1 MIIWSLRPRREKVW
15 KGRTTNMAVRLAS
28 LALLTRLVTC
38 GTSSARLAALEARF
52 AEQQER
58 LVVAEARVKDLE
70 RVTPKEFEV
79 IHYNV
84 LADQAGTNL
93 QPWFC
98 YGADVTM
105 EERRELLQRFYA
117 GGDSVK
123 QLPNKGWP
131 TWAEGVLSPERIAAV
146 EAEDAEVFRWEKRRE
161 RLFQNILC
169 HRVGCRQRSPDI
181 ITLAECDHFDDF
193 WEPRLES
200 AGFKA
205 VWRKRPREV
214 SRDGC
219 AIAWRDATY
228 ELVASSGFDFGSSLD
243 SRTPDRTC
251 CFALLRW
258 RRDPSVRLLVATTH
272 LARNPESA
280 AADFSRGFQ
289 YGAIFR
295 EMLAFAGKYDAEE
308 VPVVLTGDLNAKD
321 CDELAG
327 IARALVRLL
336 SSPTHPLL
344 WSVMDAPTPPTTV
357 TEERHLRI
365 DYVLYQSSALTLTG
379 VGNVPKLTSPI
390 PNIDHPSDHL
400 PVSARLVLKSHWAQV
415 EEDARQ
421 WLAAVSGTTSVRPLS
436 GDALRLAFT
445 YFDRDASGLVNL
457 MHLEAGMQTLGF
469 PGLDSNFVREALRE
483 AGCETS
489 AGEAGSLHPDTAVI
503 SRRSVDDNSWAM
515 DIDQFVT
522 LYTHTVQRKSSA
534 MGRQLEKAFAAFDP
548 SDSGVLLQSEL
559 KSALSKMASAPLDE
573 ERLDEVLKELG
584 GSDDDMGDGNGGN
597 APITI
602 KSFSRWMMSTYA
614 SYLRDPSLV
623 QDTMAKWG
631 DFVYNQ

>member
-1 MIIWSLRPRREKVW
+1 MRRS
-15 KGRTTNMAVRLAS
+15 RCAAS
-28 LALLTRLVTC
+28 LALLLPLIAHA
-38 GTSSARLAALEARF
+38 SNDARFAALEARF
-52 AEQQER
+52 AQQQELLR
-58 LVVAEARVKDLE
+58 VAETRIADLE
-70 RVTPKEFEV
+70 RVTHKEFEV

-98 YGADVTM
+98 YGASITVD
-105 EERRELLQRFYA
+105 ERRELHKRFYA
-117 GGDSVK
+117 GGDVIK
-123 QLPNKGWP
+123 QMPNKGWP
-131 TWAEGVLSPERIAAV
+131 MWAEGVLSPERISAV
-146 EAEDAEVFRWEKRRE
+146 EEYDRSIFRWELRRE
-161 RLFQNILC
+161 RVLSNVLSHQ
-169 HRVGCRQRSPDI
+169 VGCRSRSPDI
-181 ITLAECDHFDDF
+181 ITLAECDHYDEF
-193 WEPRLES
+193 WQPRLAQRGFES
-200 AGFKA
+200 I
-205 VWRKRPREV
+205 WRKRPRAV

-219 AIAWRDATY
+219 AIAWRASTF
-228 ELVASSGFDFGSSLD
+228 ELVASSGFDFGSTLGSK
-243 SRTPDRTC
+243 TPDRTC

-289 YGAIFR
+289 YGAVFR
-295 EMLAFAGKYDAEE
+295 EMLAFAGAHDAEE

-344 WSVMDAPTPPTTV
+344 WSVMDAPTPPTTI

-365 DYVLYQSSALTLTG
+365 DYLLYQSSALTLTG
-379 VGNVPKLTSPI
+379 VGNVPKLSSPI
-390 PNIDHPSDHL
+390 PDAAHPSDHL
-400 PVSARLVLKSHWAQV
+400 PVSARLVLRPHWAQV

-445 YFDRDASGLVNL
+445 YFDRDASGFVSLINL
-457 MHLEAGMQTLGF
+457 ESAMQALGF
-469 PGLDSNFVREALRE
+469 PGLDTKSVQASLHA
-483 AGCETS
+483 AGCDTS
-489 AGEAGSLHPDTAVI
+489 AGETRALLHPDQATVG
-503 SRRSVDDNSWAM
+503 RRSSDEFSWAM
-515 DIDQFVT
+515 NLEQFVT
-522 LYTHTVQRKSSA
+522 VYTHAVMRKSSA

-548 SDSGVLLQSEL
+548 TGSGVLMQSEL
-559 KSALSKMASAPLDE
+559 KKALGKMASAPLDD
-573 ERLDEVLKELG
+573 ERLDEVLQELG
-584 GSDDDMGDGNGGN
+584 GGDDEMSQGGN

-602 KSFSRWMMSTYA
+602 ASFSRWMMSTYA

-623 QDTMAKWG
+623 QDSTAKWH
-631 DFVYNQ
+631 DYIVYNQ